1 MVAET
6 LVEDPV
12 DDPLIPPPEAPVV
25 MFPAETLPFPLTFG
39 AKLTPLLHDPDCVV
53 VPPVIYFFL
62 LLNI

>member
-25 MFPAETLPFPLTFG
+25 MFPAETLPFPLTFWG
-39 AKLTPLLHDPDCVV
+39 EVDSAAP
-53 VPPVIYFFL
+53 
-62 LLNI
+62 